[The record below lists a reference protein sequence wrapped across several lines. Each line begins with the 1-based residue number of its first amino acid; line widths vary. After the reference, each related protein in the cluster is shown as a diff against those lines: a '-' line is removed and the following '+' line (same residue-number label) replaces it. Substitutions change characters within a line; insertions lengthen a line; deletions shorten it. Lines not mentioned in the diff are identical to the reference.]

1 MACPDQAWP
10 KRSEAGLV
18 IDISATHLPLR
29 FALVVFEFGAWIK
42 PKITTAINSF
52 GVTQKKSERV
62 FISFPDSYPQPVE
75 HGFRKE
81 AQYTSFCCLTDAL
94 IPYTNKN

>member
-29 FALVVFEFGAWIK
+29 FALVVFEFGA
-42 PKITTAINSF
+42 
-52 GVTQKKSERV
+52 
-62 FISFPDSYPQPVE
+62 
-75 HGFRKE
+75 
-81 AQYTSFCCLTDAL
+81 
-94 IPYTNKN
+94 